1 MNYKRISDNNNSIF
15 SVKKLFT
22 FLILICIFN
31 ISAFSQNKYSI
42 DYFGIVAAGV
52 DDNMSKMTSDLYYTQ
67 LCEINGYTVNDKRIG
82 IRMASVPQSS
92 DFEDGKISLYA
103 VISKKENTSK
113 WISTINIYDSSRK
126 AVFSEAKEYD
136 SFYKILMEPKASL
149 QETIST
155 LLSGSGTVAQ
165 APGGSASPSK
175 PAAKIQS
182 TEFLSGTWG
191 GEETIDK
198 IVIMR
203 GGRGFVIFKN
213 GSSMNITVEIQTEGS
228 SQNIVITQN
237 GKANASFFP
246 ELPREVA
253 LKEAV
258 NAKPIKWIFN
268 INDDDTLSG
277 TKSTLILSDG
287 VAANGTLDVVWKRK
301 S

>member
-22 FLILICIFN
+22 FLILICFFN

-82 IRMASVPQSS
+82 IRMASAPQSS

-165 APGGSASPSK
+165 APVGSASPSK

-182 TEFLSGTWG
+182 TEFLSGTWC

-258 NAKPIKWIFN
+258 NAKPIKWVFN

>member
-67 LCEINGYTVNDKRIG
+67 LCEINDYTVNDKRIG
-82 IRMASVPQSS
+82 IRMASAPQSS

-165 APGGSASPSK
+165 TPVGSASPSK

-287 VAANGTLDVVWKRK
+287 VASNGTLDVVWKRK

>member
-82 IRMASVPQSS
+82 IRMASAPQSS

-165 APGGSASPSK
+165 APAGSASPSK

>member
-1 MNYKRISDNNNSIF
+1 MNYKRISENNNSIF

-82 IRMASVPQSS
+82 IRMASAPQSS

-165 APGGSASPSK
+165 APAGSASPSK

>member
-1 MNYKRISDNNNSIF
+1 MNYKRISDKNNSIF

-82 IRMASVPQSS
+82 IRMASAPQSS

-165 APGGSASPSK
+165 APVGSVSPSK

>member
-1 MNYKRISDNNNSIF
+1 MNYKRISDKHNSIF

-22 FLILICIFN
+22 FLVFTCILYIPV
-31 ISAFSQNKYSI
+31 FSQSKYSI

-67 LCEINGYTVNDKRIG
+67 LCEINGYTVNDKRVG
-82 IRMASVPQSS
+82 IRMASTPSDS

-113 WISTINIYDSSRK
+113 WISTINIYDSAKK
-126 AVFSEAKEYD
+126 ATLSEAKEYD

-155 LLSGSGTVAQ
+155 LLSGSGSIT
-165 APGGSASPSK
+165 SASVGSSGSSK
-175 PAAKIQS
+175 TAAKIQS

-191 GEETIDK
+191 GEDTIDK

-213 GSSMNITVEIQTEGS
+213 GSSMNITVEIKTEGA

-258 NAKPIKWIFN
+258 NAQPIKWIFN

-277 TKSTLILSDG
+277 TKSTLILNDG
-287 VAANGTLDVVWKRK
+287 VAATGTLDVIWKRK

>member
-1 MNYKRISDNNNSIF
+1 MNVKRISGIYNSIF
-15 SVKKLFT
+15 SIKKIVTLAVLF
-22 FLILICIFN
+22 FFVFFPV
-31 ISAFSQNKYSI
+31 FSQGKYSI
-42 DYFGIVAAGV
+42 DYFGIVAPGI

-67 LCEINGYTVNDKRIG
+67 LCEINGYTINDKRIG
-82 IRMASVPQSS
+82 IRMADTPQTSE
-92 DFEDGKISLYA
+92 FEDGKISFYA
-103 VISKKENTSK
+103 VITKKENSSK

-126 AVFSEAKEYD
+126 ATLSEAKEYD
-136 SFYKILMEPKASL
+136 SFYKILMEPKTSL

-155 LLSGSGTVAQ
+155 LLSGGGTI
-165 APGGSASPSK
+165 ASTDSSNSSSSK
-175 PAAKIQS
+175 NTTKLQS

-191 GEETIDK
+191 GEDTIDK

-213 GSSMNITVEIQTEGS
+213 GSSMNITVEIKSDGS
-228 SQNIVITQN
+228 SQNIIITQN

-258 NAKPIKWIFN
+258 NADPVKWILTLD
-268 INDDDTLSG
+268 DDDTLSG
-277 TKSTLILSDG
+277 IKSTLILNDG
-287 VAANGTLDVVWKRK
+287 VAINGTMNVVWKRK

>member
-1 MNYKRISDNNNSIF
+1 MNYKRISDRNNSIF

-22 FLILICIFN
+22 FLVLICTFN
-31 ISAFSQNKYSI
+31 ISAFSQTKYLI
-42 DYFGIVAAGV
+42 DYFGIIAAGI

-67 LCEINGYTVNDKRIG
+67 LCEINEYTVNDKRIG
-82 IRMASVPQSS
+82 IRMTSAPQDS
-92 DFEDGKISLYA
+92 DFEDGKISIYA
-103 VISKKENTSK
+103 AISKKENSSK

-126 AVFSEAKEYD
+126 ALFSESKEYD

-155 LLSGSGTVAQ
+155 LLSASPSASNTAVA
-165 APGGSASPSK
+165 SASPSK
-175 PAAKIQS
+175 ASAKIQS

-191 GEETIDK
+191 GEESIDK

-213 GSSMNITVEIQTEGS
+213 GSSMNITIEIKTEGS
-228 SQNIVITQN
+228 SQNIVVTQN

-246 ELPREVA
+246 ELPRDLA

-258 NAKPIKWIFN
+258 NAKPIKWVFN

-277 TKSTLILSDG
+277 TKFTLILSDG
-287 VAANGTLDVVWKRK
+287 TATNGTLDVVWKRK

>member
-82 IRMASVPQSS
+82 IRMASAPQSS

-165 APGGSASPSK
+165 APVGSASSSK

>member
-1 MNYKRISDNNNSIF
+1 MNYKRISDRNNSIF

-22 FLILICIFN
+22 FLALICIFHTT
-31 ISAFSQNKYSI
+31 AFSQTKYLI

-82 IRMASVPQSS
+82 IRMTTAPQAS

-113 WISTINIYDSSRK
+113 WISTITIYDSAK
-126 AVFSEAKEYD
+126 KTTLSEAKEYD
-136 SFYKILMEPKASL
+136 SFYKILMEPKSSL

-155 LLSGSGTVAQ
+155 LLSGSGLSSQ
-165 APGGSASPSK
+165 AVIGSASPSK

-191 GEETIDK
+191 GEDTIDK

-213 GSSMNITVEIQTEGS
+213 GSSMNITVEIQAEGS

-246 ELPREVA
+246 ELPREIA

-277 TKSTLILSDG
+277 TKSTLILNDG
-287 VAANGTLDVVWKRK
+287 VAASGTLDVVWKRK

>member
-1 MNYKRISDNNNSIF
+1 MNYKRISDKHNSIF

-22 FLILICIFN
+22 FLVFTCILYIPV
-31 ISAFSQNKYSI
+31 FSQSKYSI

-67 LCEINGYTVNDKRIG
+67 LCEINGYTVNDKRVG
-82 IRMASVPQSS
+82 IRMSSTPSDS

-113 WISTINIYDSSRK
+113 WISTINIYDSAKK
-126 AVFSEAKEYD
+126 ATLSEAKEYD

-155 LLSGSGTVAQ
+155 LLSGSGSITTTPA
-165 APGGSASPSK
+165 GTASPSK
-175 PAAKIQS
+175 SVAKIQS

-191 GEETIDK
+191 GEDTIDK

-213 GSSMNITVEIQTEGS
+213 GSSMNITVEIKTEGA

-258 NAKPIKWIFN
+258 NAQPIKWIFN

-277 TKSTLILSDG
+277 TKSTLILNDG
-287 VAANGTLDVVWKRK
+287 VAATGTLDVIWKRK